1 MSNLKKIFFLLPEHL
16 RKRFI
21 LLVFLISFMAI
32 IDTIGI
38 ASVLP
43 FITAISNPELI
54 ESNQIL
60 KTIYN
65 FSIKYVFFD
74 KDDFIYFLGICT
86 SLILVFSILLRFLL
100 QILQIQFIETVN
112 YSLTKKLMEIY
123 LHQPYHWF
131 LNKNSTDL
139 SRNILSEV
147 DHVVS
152 GAIRPLIEFLS
163 KGVMIFLVTSFLVF
177 LDPKIALFIFLLI
190 SIVYSIIFYL
200 VKKIFSKLGNS
211 RLINNKLRFDAIDVA
226 FGAIKQIKLQG
237 SEQRFIDFFS
247 KPALLYSKS
256 RVFAEILIQFPRS
269 FIEII
274 SFSGIILL
282 IIFLTERS
290 GTFFTA
296 LPMIGL
302 YVFAGYRLLPA
313 VQNAYGSISSIKINS
328 EIVKKLYDDINKL
341 KPYKSTSNNL
351 ISFDKTIELVNIY
364 FDYPFSKRKTLKN
377 INMTINA
384 KTIIG
389 LVGTTGSGKT
399 TIVDIISGLLKA
411 QQGDLKVDG
420 KIVNEDSLSAWQNN
434 IGYVPQYIYLTDDS
448 IASNISFGVDKKNI
462 KQEDIEKVAKIASL
476 HEFIMNELP
485 EKYETKIGEQ
495 GVRLSGGQRQRIGL
509 ARALYRNPK
518 LLILDEATNSLDSE
532 TEKKVMR
539 AIYNLNHKL
548 TIIIIAHR
556 LNTVKNCDTIYK
568 IENGMIV
575 DQGSYKS
582 IMEK

>member
-100 QILQIQFIETVN
+100 QILQIQFIETTN
-112 YSLTKKLMEIY
+112 YSLTKKLIEIY

-147 DHVVS
+147 DHVVG

-290 GTFFTA
+290 GTFFSA

-313 VQNAYGSISSIKINS
+313 VQNAYASISSIKINS

-364 FDYPFSKRKTLKN
+364 FDYPFSKRKALKN

-384 KTIIG
+384 KTTIG

-476 HEFIMNELP
+476 HEFIMTELP

-539 AIYNLNHKL
+539 EIYNLNHKI